1 MHMYSDRLPSLKQIN
16 LFMMEVALP
25 NNKNMESVLNN
36 QFVQLKETLN
46 NILKSK
52 TTVCVNPFINIL

>member
-1 MHMYSDRLPSLKQIN
+1 MHMYSDGLPSLTQIN

>member
-1 MHMYSDRLPSLKQIN
+1 MYSDGLPSLKQIN
-16 LFMMEVALP
+16 LFTMEVALP

-36 QFVQLKETLN
+36 QFIQLKETLN

-52 TTVCVNPFINIL
+52 TTVCVNHFINKL

>member
-1 MHMYSDRLPSLKQIN
+1 MHMYSDGLPSLEQIN

>member
-1 MHMYSDRLPSLKQIN
+1 MHMYSDRLPSLEQIN

>member
-1 MHMYSDRLPSLKQIN
+1 MDMYSGGLPSLEQIN
-16 LFMMEVALP
+16 LFTMEVALP

-36 QFVQLKETLN
+36 QFIQLKETLN

-52 TTVCVNPFINIL
+52 TTVCVNHFINKL